1 VSRRQ
6 DVDVVDQGPSAELST
21 PVEERGDPGPLSH
34 VGVVSTHDP
43 LLVLVPVLGPA
54 RRGRDGRVGRCR
66 RGLGRGLIGG
76 LARRRLPGRG
86 FGGRWLPGW
95 GFGGRW
101 LPGWGFGG
109 RWPRRRMGGD
119 RGQSGVSGRW
129 GVGR

>member
-1 VSRRQ
+1 
-6 DVDVVDQGPSAELST
+6 VDVVDQGPSAELST

-43 LLVLVPVLGPA
+43 LLVLVAVLGPA
-54 RRGRDGRVGRCR
+54 RGGRDGRVGRCR
-66 RGLGRGLIGG
+66 RGLIGGLGRGLIGG
-76 LARRRLPGRG
+76 LARRRLPGR
-86 FGGRWLPGW
+86 